1 MKEHENKR
9 TSRGI
14 DPEKF
19 GMWEG
24 CRGEFYTAGCV
35 CRICGKTR
43 ADHCAA
49 GLPSAEPQRTAEK
62 TLEPP
67 AEIQIPV
74 CQIDAPCRIII
85 TRGHGSAG
93 PLDYDNLVGGL
104 KALRDQITEKV
115 LGRQSDAEK
124 DGIEWIYRQ
133 EPGHG
138 CKVEI
143 FQKQIQE
150 EQVK

>member
-1 MKEHENKR
+1 MNEQKR

-24 CRGEFYTAGCV
+24 CRGEFFTAGCV

-49 GLPSAEPQRTAEK
+49 GCPAAQPQRTAEK
-62 TLEPP
+62 ALDAF

-74 CQIDAPCRIII
+74 CKADEPCRIVI

-93 PLDYDNLVGGL
+93 PLDYDNFVGGL

-115 LGRQSDAEK
+115 LHRKSDAEK

-143 FQKQIQE
+143 FQKKKPE
-150 EQVK
+150 EHVK

>member
-1 MKEHENKR
+1 MNEKITR

-14 DPEKF
+14 DPERF
-19 GMWEG
+19 GFWEG
-24 CRGEFYTAGCV
+24 CRGEFFAAGCV
-35 CRICGKTR
+35 CRFCGKGR
-43 ADHCAA
+43 ADHRAA
-49 GLPSAEPQRTAEK
+49 GFPSAQPQRTAQEA
-62 TLEPP
+62 LDAP
-67 AEIQIPV
+67 AEIQIQV
-74 CQIDAPCRIII
+74 CKVDEPCRVVI
-85 TRGHGSAG
+85 TRGYGSAG

-104 KALRDQITEKV
+104 KAMRDQITERI

-143 FQKQIQE
+143 FKKE
-150 EQVK
+150 SKVK

>member
-1 MKEHENKR
+1 MNENKR

-19 GMWEG
+19 GLWEG
-24 CRGEFYTAGCV
+24 CRGEFFTAGCV
-35 CRICGKTR
+35 CRVCGKTR
-43 ADHCAA
+43 ADHRPA
-49 GLPSAEPQRTAEK
+49 GLPASQPQRTAEK
-62 TLEPP
+62 TLDTF
-67 AEIQIPV
+67 AKIQIPLLKV
-74 CQIDAPCRIII
+74 DEPCRIII
-85 TRGHGSAG
+85 TRCHGSAG
-93 PLDYDNLVGGL
+93 PLDYDNLVGGI

-115 LGRQSDAEK
+115 LHRKSDAEK
-124 DGIEWIYRQ
+124 DGIEWLYRQ

-143 FQKQIQE
+143 FQKKKPE

>member
-1 MKEHENKR
+1 MNENKR

-14 DPEKF
+14 DPEKY

-24 CRGEFYTAGCV
+24 CHGEFYTAGSV
-35 CRICGKTR
+35 CRICGKPR
-43 ADHCAA
+43 ADHRPA
-49 GLPSAEPQRTAEK
+49 GLPAAEPQRTAEK
-62 TLEPP
+62 TLDAF

-74 CQIDAPCRIII
+74 CQIDAACRIII
-85 TRGHGSAG
+85 TRGHGTAG

-115 LGRQSDAEK
+115 LHRKSDAEK

-143 FQKQIQE
+143 FQKKKPE
-150 EQVK
+150 EHVK

>member
-1 MKEHENKR
+1 MNENKR

-14 DPEKF
+14 DPEKY
-19 GMWEG
+19 GLWEG
-24 CRGEFYTAGCV
+24 CGGVFYTASGT
-35 CRICGKTR
+35 CRVCGKTR

-49 GLPSAEPQRTAEK
+49 GLPAAESQRAAQE
-62 TLEPP
+62 TLDTF

-74 CQIDAPCRIII
+74 CKVDEPCRVVI
-85 TRGHGSAG
+85 TRGYGSAG
-93 PLDYDNLVGGL
+93 PLDYDNFVGGL
-104 KALRDQITEKV
+104 KPLRDQITERI

-143 FQKQIQE
+143 FKKE
-150 EQVK
+150 SKVK